1 MIITQKQFPN
11 YKKYEIMYE
20 GRPLSMEV
28 GKMAESGNALAKQV
42 WEAFFYQIAK
52 DAGAMA
58 AVLHGKVDQI
68 ILTGG
73 IAYNPFTAKTL
84 TEYLGWIAPVTTYPG
99 EDELLALCQGAL
111 RVMTGEEEAK
121 NY

>member
-1 MIITQKQFPN
+1 M
-11 YKKYEIMYE
+11 
-20 GRPLSMEV
+20 RPASSSSGAALGSGVEAGDGSGV
-28 GKMAESGNALAKQV
+28 GVA
-42 WEAFFYQIAK
+42 
-52 DAGAMA
+52 A
-58 AVLHGKVDQI
+58 AVGAGEGVAVG
-68 ILTGG
+68 TGG

>member
-1 MIITQKQFPN
+1 
-11 YKKYEIMYE
+11 
-20 GRPLSMEV
+20 
-28 GKMAESGNALAKQV
+28 
-42 WEAFFYQIAK
+42 
-52 DAGAMA
+52 
-58 AVLHGKVDQI
+58 
-68 ILTGG
+68 GG

-111 RVMTGEEEAK
+111 RVMTGEEKAK